1 MCGPTVNCS
10 KLLDEV
16 LELYTRPDNPIEENI
31 LDIFNENA
39 EDTIDI
45 QVTDTDIESMCCQRF
60 LDFLEN
66 HLMPDYII
74 PMVNRSPKE
83 AADKT
88 LREMYEWLDNWSDE
102 KCKKTI
108 AMFRKMEQDAVE
120 RGFPW
125 STETRE
131 IGTAPFQW
139 QVLKK
144 CLSGEEFDYTDYDV
158 ILPHQRR
165 EVQDESSANE

>member
-39 EDTIDI
+39 GDIIDI
-45 QVTDTDIESMCCQRF
+45 QLTDNDIESMCCQRF
-60 LDFLEN
+60 FDFWEN

-74 PMVNRSPKE
+74 PMFNRSPKT
-83 AADKT
+83 ADKE

-102 KCKKTI
+102 ECKKII
-108 AMFRKMEQDAVE
+108 AFYRKMEQDAVE
-120 RGFPW
+120 RGYPM
-125 STETRE
+125 TETRD
-131 IGTAPFQW
+131 IGTAWFHW
-139 QVLKK
+139 QILKK

-158 ILPHQRR
+158 NLPHQRR
-165 EVQDESSANE
+165 KIQDDS

>member
-39 EDTIDI
+39 EDIIDI
-45 QVTDTDIESMCCQRF
+45 QVTDNDIESMCCQRF
-60 LDFLEN
+60 LDFWEN

-74 PMVNRSPKE
+74 PMVNRWPKT
-83 AADKT
+83 ADKQ
-88 LREMYEWLDNWSDE
+88 LREIYEWLDNWSE
-102 KCKKTI
+102 EECKKMI
-108 AMFRKMEQDAVE
+108 AMFRKMEQDTVLLT
-120 RGFPW
+120 GLPM
-125 STETRE
+125 TETRN
-131 IGTAPFQW
+131 IGDCWFQW

-158 ILPHQRR
+158 ILPHQLRKI
-165 EVQDESSANE
+165 QDDS

>member
-16 LELYTRPDNPIEENI
+16 LELYTGPENPIEENI

-39 EDTIDI
+39 EEIIDI
-45 QVTDTDIESMCCQRF
+45 QVTDNDIESMCCQRF
-60 LDFLEN
+60 LDFFEN

-74 PMVNRSPKE
+74 PMVNRWPKT
-83 AADKT
+83 ADKE
-88 LREMYEWLDNWSDE
+88 LREIYEWLDNWSDE
-102 KCKKTI
+102 ECKKMI
-108 AMFRKMEQDAVE
+108 AQFRELEQDAVE
-120 RGFPW
+120 RGSPW
-125 STETRE
+125 TDTRD
-131 IGTAPFQW
+131 IGTATFQW

-144 CLSGEEFDYTDYDV
+144 CLSGEEFDYTDYYV

-165 EVQDESSANE
+165 KIQDDS

>member
-39 EDTIDI
+39 EDIIDI
-45 QVTDTDIESMCCQRF
+45 QVTDNDIESMCCQRF
-60 LDFLEN
+60 LDFWEN

-74 PMVNRSPKE
+74 PMINRSPKE
-83 AADKT
+83 AADKQ

-102 KCKKTI
+102 ECKKVI
-108 AMFRKMEQDAVE
+108 ALFRKMEQDAIE

-125 STETRE
+125 TETRD
-131 IGTAPFQW
+131 IGTAMFQG

-158 ILPHQRR
+158 TLPHQRR
-165 EVQDESSANE
+165 KIQDDS